1 MVRPLS
7 TLSRSLRGV
16 AGIVFLTAVISWIG
30 IFCHPTSFATPAS
43 PAGQPPITVVE
54 RAVVLSEQDWRRL
67 PGKPITP
74 REVDDLIAAE
84 IRASSQSVEPAPLTT
99 DEQFIRRVTL
109 DLTGQLP
116 SPDQVSEFVSA
127 GEADKRGKLI
137 DELLESEA
145 YARHWARFW
154 RDVVSA
160 RITNRRSMGLTRS
173 FEEWLYEQLRAGAS
187 WKEITR
193 SILQA
198 EGELRFTLNTPSA
211 ENGGLFFLVAHDGE
225 EAEERAAETSR
236 VFLGIQIQCAQC
248 HDHPTESWKRQQ
260 FHEFAAYFS
269 RIKFEQLFDE
279 SKKKALSGVKLT
291 ILSDGEHKMASL
303 TNPEESSPVHPR
315 FIDGRAPAENLSD
328 RERRRALADAVVD
341 DKNYWFAAAYVN
353 RVWSEVM
360 GRSFYRH
367 VDDLGPKK
375 EVIFPDLLLALT
387 GSFQASDYDINALFR
402 TILNTQAYQRQIRVD
417 AAGSSPFIAASSTR
431 LRADALWDSLVHVF
445 GKIEPGAR
453 FHTGGGVRFNGTFLE
468 GKFRT
473 EFDFD
478 PSLDQEEVDGTIP
491 QALFLM
497 NNQVLN
503 KHIQVERTSFLGR
516 VLREF
521 PDDAEAIDRIYL
533 STLARHPTDRESS
546 RCLAHVAASPTRP
559 EAFEDILWALINS
572 TEFQRKR

>member
-1 MVRPLS
+1 MAPFS
-7 TLSRSLRGV
+7 
-16 AGIVFLTAVISWIG
+16 
-30 IFCHPTSFATPAS
+30 TSFGSPRRLTGISFPAAAILWLVVVDRSGSAATPAS
-43 PAGQPPITVVE
+43 PSEQPPTTVVE
-54 RAVVLSEQDWRRL
+54 RTVVLSEQDWRRT
-67 PGKPITP
+67 PREPITP
-74 REVDDLIAAE
+74 RKVDDLIAAE
-84 IRASSQSVEPAPLTT
+84 LRAGSRSVEPAPLTT

-116 SPDQVSEFVSA
+116 GPTQINEFVSA
-127 GEADKRGKLI
+127 GDDDKRRKLI
-137 DELLESEA
+137 DDLLESEA

-173 FEEWLYEQLRAGAS
+173 FEEWLYERLRAGAS

-198 EGELRFTLNTPSA
+198 EGELRFTLNTPTA
-211 ENGGLFFLVAHDGE
+211 ENGALFFLVAHDGE

-248 HDHPTESWKRQQ
+248 HDHPTENWKRRQ

-279 SKKKALSGVKLT
+279 KKLAGVKLT
-291 ILSDGEHKMASL
+291 TLSDGEHKMASL
-303 TNPEESSPVHPR
+303 ANPEESSPVNPR
-315 FIDGRAPAENLSD
+315 FLDGRAPAENLTD
-328 RERRRALADAVVD
+328 RERRRALADSVVD
-341 DKNYWFAAAYVN
+341 DGNYWFAASYVN
-353 RVWSEVM
+353 RVWGELM

-367 VDDLGPKK
+367 VDDLGPNKD
-375 EVIFPDLLLALT
+375 VIFPDVLRGLT
-387 GSFQASDYDINALFR
+387 GAFQASDYDIKAMFR
-402 TILNTQAYQRQIRVD
+402 TILNTEAYQRRIRAD
-417 AAGSSPFIAASSTR
+417 AGDSSPFIAASSSR

-453 FHTGGGVRFNGTFLE
+453 FHTGGGVRFNGSFLE
-468 GKFRT
+468 GKFRA

-478 PSLDQEEVDGTIP
+478 PSLDAGEVNGTIP

-503 KHIQVERTSFLGR
+503 KHIQATRTNFLGR
-516 VLREF
+516 VLREL
-521 PDDAEAIDRIYL
+521 PNDAEAIDRIYL
-533 STLARHPTDRESS
+533 SALARRPTDRESS
-546 RCLAHVAASPTRP
+546 RCLAHIAATPTRP

>member
-1 MVRPLS
+1 MVSFFS
-7 TLSRSLRGV
+7 TLIRSSRRRI
-16 AGIVFLTAVISWIG
+16 GIVFSAAVSLSIVQIDRS
-30 IFCHPTSFATPAS
+30 SSAATPVS
-43 PAGQPPITVVE
+43 PSGQQPIAVVE
-54 RAVVLSEQDWRRL
+54 RTVVLNEQDWRRM
-67 PGKPITP
+67 PREPITS
-74 REVDDLIAAE
+74 RRVDELIAAE
-84 IRASSQSVEPAPLTT
+84 MRAGSRSIEPATLTT

-116 SPDQVSEFVSA
+116 SPARISEFVSA
-127 GEADKRGKLI
+127 GSADKRAKLI
-137 DELLESEA
+137 DELLQSDA

-173 FEEWLYEQLRAGAS
+173 FEEWLYERFRAGAS

-211 ENGGLFFLVAHDGE
+211 ENGALFFLVAHEGE

-248 HDHPTESWKRQQ
+248 HDHPTEKWKRRQ

-279 SKKKALSGVKLT
+279 KKLAGVKLT
-291 ILSDGEHKMASL
+291 ILSDREHKMASL

-315 FIDGRAPAENLSD
+315 FLDGRAPAENLTD
-328 RERRRALADAVVD
+328 RERRRALADSVVD
-341 DKNYWFAAAYVN
+341 DENYWFAASYVN
-353 RVWSEVM
+353 RVWGELM
-360 GRSFYRH
+360 GRSFYGH
-367 VDDLGPKK
+367 VDDLGSQK
-375 EVIFPDLLLALT
+375 EVIFPDVLRGLT
-387 GSFQASDYDINALFR
+387 GAFQASDYDIKRMFR
-402 TILNTQAYQRQIRVD
+402 TILNTDAYQRRIRAD

-431 LRADALWDSLVHVF
+431 LRADSLWDSLVHVF

-453 FHTGGGVRFNGTFLE
+453 FHTGGGVRFNGSFLE
-468 GKFRT
+468 GKFRA

-478 PSLDQEEVDGTIP
+478 PSLDAEEVDGTIP

-503 KHIQVERTSFLGR
+503 KHIQATRTNFLGR
-516 VLREF
+516 VLREC
-521 PDDAEAIDRIYL
+521 PKDAEAIDRIYL
-533 STLARHPTDRESS
+533 SALARRPTDRESS
-546 RCLAHVAASPTRP
+546 RCLAHIAASATRP